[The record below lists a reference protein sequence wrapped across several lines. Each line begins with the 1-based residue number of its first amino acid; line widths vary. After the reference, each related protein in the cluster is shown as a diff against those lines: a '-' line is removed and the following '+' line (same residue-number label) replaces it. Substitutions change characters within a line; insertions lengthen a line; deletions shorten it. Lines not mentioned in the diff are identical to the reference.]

1 MTEEL
6 KLYSKDQLAVW
17 YYNETLKNKS
27 AKALEIFESYNKIIS
42 EVRSSSVTPFTK
54 EFEELLR
61 KYGVLPYSFINSSTA
76 YGEKMLLLN
85 GDLDFL
91 ETVRKKC
98 GLDEDGDA
106 ILD

>member
-42 EVRSSSVTPFTK
+42 EVRGSSVTPFTK

-61 KYGVLPYSFINSSTA
+61 KYGVLPSFV
-76 YGEKMLLLN
+76 YGKKMILLN

-91 ETVRKKC
+91 ENVRKKC
-98 GLDEDGDA
+98 GLDEDGNTPA
-106 ILD
+106 IY

>member
-27 AKALEIFESYNKIIS
+27 SNALTVLESFNKIVL
-42 EVRSSSVTPFTK
+42 EAKEEK
-54 EFEELLR
+54 EFKKELEVLLR
-61 KYGVLPYSFINSSTA
+61 KYGLSPMFMYD
-76 YGEKMLLLN
+76 EKMLVLN

-98 GLDEDGDA
+98 GLDEDGNTPA
-106 ILD
+106 IY